1 MAHSLDHRQFEQ
13 EARRLRPAL
22 LRVASGMLG
31 YATGDAEDAVQEALL
46 KLWFFRDRLADYDSV
61 DAPALVIVRR
71 VSLNMLRSRGRS
83 LTVSSSDSMPQGE
96 WSSEEPGDEDI
107 SDELSAAIDSLP
119 TTEQAV
125 LRLRHIDELEIDE
138 IAAMTDSSAGAV
150 RTALSRARR
159 KVRDRF
165 LTNRDAARD

>member
-1 MAHSLDHRQFEQ
+1 MTSPLDYRQFEL

-31 YATGDAEDAVQEALL
+31 HDTGDAEDAVQEALL
-46 KLWFFRDRLADYDSV
+46 KLWFFRDRLSQYESV
-61 DAPALVIVRR
+61 DAPAMVIVRR

-83 LTVSSSDSMPQGE
+83 LTVSSSGSLPEFESFSSSDAPGE
-96 WSSEEPGDEDI
+96 YL
-107 SDELSAAIDSLP
+107 SDELTAAIDSLP
-119 TTEQAV
+119 STEQAV
-125 LRLRHIDELEIDE
+125 LRLRHIDEMEIED
-138 IAAMTDSSAGAV
+138 IAALTDSTPGAV

-165 LTNRDAARD
+165 LSSR

>member
-1 MAHSLDHRQFEQ
+1 
-13 EARRLRPAL
+13 
-22 LRVASGMLG
+22 
-31 YATGDAEDAVQEALL
+31 
-46 KLWFFRDRLADYDSV
+46 
-61 DAPALVIVRR
+61 
-71 VSLNMLRSRGRS
+71 
-83 LTVSSSDSMPQGE
+83 MPRGE

>member
-1 MAHSLDHRQFEQ
+1 MTSPLDYRQFEL

-31 YATGDAEDAVQEALL
+31 HDTGDAEDAVQEALL
-46 KLWFFRDRLADYDSV
+46 KLWFFRDRLSQYESV
-61 DAPALVIVRR
+61 DAPAMVIVRR

-83 LTVSSSDSMPQGE
+83 LTVSSSGSLPEFESFSSSSSDAPGE
-96 WSSEEPGDEDI
+96 YL
-107 SDELSAAIDSLP
+107 SDELTAAIDSLP
-119 TTEQAV
+119 STEQAV
-125 LRLRHIDELEIDE
+125 LRLRHIEEMEIED
-138 IAAMTDSSAGAV
+138 IAALTDSTPGAV

-165 LTNRDAARD
+165 LASR